1 MSVTGNAVIF
11 PNTKSPKE
19 PKTFTCYTTIIQIL
33 IYSWRLTEWNIFPDT
48 SSFIYVNVSETWVNA
63 QSYCRVKHTDL
74 ASVRNQSENEQLKM
88 MLNNSPT
95 WIGLYRNSWMWS
107 DGSAYSFPNW
117 APNKPLS
124 DDTYSCGTIYLEK
137 WHNSACNG
145 YNYFLCYTGELSF
158 VLATI

>member
-1 MSVTGNAVIF
+1 MARVKLVSQGLALGLHCL
-11 PNTKSPKE
+11 SLRGA
-19 PKTFTCYTTIIQIL
+19 TTSRADLQ
-33 IYSWRLTEWNIFPDT
+33 TD
-48 SSFIYVNVSETWVNA
+48 FIYVNVSETWKNA

-88 MLNNSPT
+88 MLINSPT

-124 DDTYSCGTIYLEK
+124 DDNYSCGTIFLEK